1 MKTYWHFLDETNLYF
16 DSSAADKNAD
26 FILSI
31 TALLPKGN
39 YEFVHSSSA
48 ACLEKSIW
56 VNT

>member
-1 MKTYWHFLDETNLYF
+1 MKTYWHSLDETNLYF

-39 YEFVHSSSA
+39 YEFVQQQLS
-48 ACLEKSIW
+48 CLLGEKHLG
-56 VNT
+56 